1 VAIKRKIYS
10 LICFQCRSGFLSSMN
25 LDIPICGKSLDSTV
39 DYEKVCIKRGN
50 RGVIYRKEICH
61 CCYFRFEK
69 KKKLY
74 DRLDQCHLCN
84 IFSTSLLVF
93 DSPVIEF
100 LIVSREVSILLEM
113 WDRLSIFL
121 SLFVLS
127 RIYYTPAY
135 DFALG

>member
-25 LDIPICGKSLDSTV
+25 LDAPICGKSLDSTV
-39 DYEKVCIKRGN
+39 DYEKVCIKSGN

-61 CCYFRFEK
+61 CCYFRSEK
-69 KKKLY
+69 KS
-74 DRLDQCHLCN
+74 HVCN

-93 DSPVIEF
+93 DSPVIEI

-113 WDRLSIFL
+113 WDTLSIFL
-121 SLFVLS
+121 SLFALS

-135 DFALG
+135 DFALS